1 MGGIRQPR
9 SYPRAP
15 GTEISHRNRRPQLVR
30 SRSHGRGGL
39 QLLQRGTHG
48 LLPRRRPR
56 RGLAEPQGSMSPRR
70 AVVTGGA
77 GFLGSHL
84 CDALLAEGWTVV
96 VVDNLLTG
104 RRANLEHLR
113 NESRFEFVE
122 KDICEPF
129 DVGKV
134 DYVFHFASP
143 ASPVDYS
150 VHGIPT
156 LKVGSLGTFHAL
168 DVAHK
173 YGAKYLVSST
183 SECYGDPLEHPQ
195 KETYWGNVNSIGPRS
210 VYDEAKRFTESVT
223 MAYRRYHKVDTR
235 IVRIFNTY
243 GPRMQLNDGRV
254 VPNFMK
260 QALRGEPL
268 TVYEDGK
275 QTRSFCYVSDEIDGF
290 VRLSKS
296 DEHPPVNIGNPNE
309 FTILECAQM
318 VLKVTGSKSKILYEP
333 LPQDDPKQRCPDI
346 TKARQLLG
354 WEPKI
359 DLEAGLPLSLA
370 YFKNAGGG
378 GRRYEKA

>member
-1 MGGIRQPR
+1 
-9 SYPRAP
+9 
-15 GTEISHRNRRPQLVR
+15 
-30 SRSHGRGGL
+30 
-39 QLLQRGTHG
+39 
-48 LLPRRRPR
+48 
-56 RGLAEPQGSMSPRR
+56 MSPRR

-84 CDALLAEGWTVV
+84 CDALLAEGWGVV

-104 RRANLEHLR
+104 RRANFTHL
-113 NESRFEFVE
+113 NHESRFEFVE

-150 VHGIPT
+150 THGIPT

-168 DVAHK
+168 DVALK
-173 YGAKYLVSST
+173 YGAKYFVSST

-195 KETYWGNVNSIGPRS
+195 KETYWGNVNPIGPRS

-223 MAYRRYHKVDTR
+223 MAYRRYHNVDTH
-235 IVRIFNTY
+235 IARIFNTY

-268 TVYEDGK
+268 TVYGNGN

-290 VRLSKS
+290 MRLSKS
-296 DEHPPVNIGNPNE
+296 DEHLPVNIGNPHE

-318 VLKVTGSKSKILYEP
+318 VLKVTGSKSPIRYEP

-346 TKARQLLG
+346 SKARRLLQ
-354 WEPKI
+354 WEPQI
-359 DLEAGLPLSLA
+359 DLETGLRKSLD
-370 YFKNAGGG
+370 YFKTAVA
-378 GRRYEKA
+378 EEAAVK